1 MQSEPDGTPAVR
13 RGCRWAGPH
22 DAPGLVLG
30 RKPHVSASA
39 AAALA
44 CLSGPLLGL
53 PRLGP
58 GPSWPLPPATG
69 LGVRN
74 PVRPVPLA
82 SHTAA
87 PASLLAAHC
96 PARRPPPTKERR
108 KPARPSPPARFA
120 AAELRRVLRPAEA
133 ESALAAE
140 HRPAYCLQVR
150 QPCAVLG
157 ARARR
162 GRPDS
167 ASLVLMGNPPRPRS
181 RGLRCGFGMAGL
193 AGIQRLPVP
202 LEPC

>member
-1 MQSEPDGTPAVR
+1 MVGSRTYRPQPP
-13 RGCRWAGPH
+13 
-22 DAPGLVLG
+22 L
-30 RKPHVSASA
+30 
-39 AAALA
+39 
-44 CLSGPLLGL
+44 LSRVQVAPLLGL
-53 PRLGP
+53 PRLP
-58 GPSWPLPPATG
+58 PASSWPLPPATG

-108 KPARPSPPARFA
+108 KHARPSPPARFA

-167 ASLVLMGNPPRPRS
+167 ASLVLMGNPPPAPVK
-181 RGLRCGFGMAGL
+181 GTAMQLWHGGAGRHTASACAVRALLGKSGASTL
-193 AGIQRLPVP
+193 AGHTPH
-202 LEPC
+202 PCGRCCRS